1 MNKKE
6 RRAQALKKS
15 KQKKIIVAGV
25 CALVVIAIAAI
36 LIFNA
41 YQQSKN
47 RVYTDGHQTITLRHD
62 GKFTAELAHETRS
75 GTYTE
80 ASKDG
85 VITVTFTSNGSS
97 VTCSIVNDSLTLPE
111 EWDDGHGH
119 GSTLIDIKA

>member
-25 CALVVIAIAAI
+25 GALVVIAIAAI

-47 RVYTDGHQTITLRHD
+47 RVYTDGYQTV
-62 GKFTAELAHETRS
+62 K
-75 GTYTE
+75 
-80 ASKDG
+80 
-85 VITVTFTSNGSS
+85 
-97 VTCSIVNDSLTLPE
+97 
-111 EWDDGHGH
+111 
-119 GSTLIDIKA
+119 